1 MTYIFPTEFSKQMG
15 NLLVGFEH
23 QQVERF
29 LENFYFYCFT
39 IMGDRH
45 RPNTDGFLYPSILL
59 TKTLISKGVT
69 IPSGDCDRA
78 DLLICSNNMVVATV
92 MMVLV
97 ASCEYIQIY
106 IYTHSFMTCLHC
118 FQSLVTSWDETGRSS
133 PKQLSLRQERTVS
146 LPEDALELSKVEDLW
161 TC

>member
-1 MTYIFPTEFSKQMG
+1 
-15 NLLVGFEH
+15 
-23 QQVERF
+23 
-29 LENFYFYCFT
+29 
-39 IMGDRH
+39 MGDRH

-161 TC
+161 TCWYCTRIGKPTWLEFVNYHSHSNTSTTVHLGFKYTIV